1 MGFEE
6 VEIKKGNKM
15 KKKLLLCL
23 IFLLAVAL
31 HGLCRAWMPP
41 GEPVDYSQT
50 ENWAYFED
58 DAAGKAADV
67 FFVCPTVF
75 RGDENHANMDLS
87 DEETRRK
94 FLGAT
99 NMEKGIYDQEA
110 RFFAPYYRMAGFATH
125 SLSEEGREACLSL
138 AYRDV
143 RDAFLYYLA
152 HDNAGRPFILA
163 GFSQGSDHV
172 LRLLKE
178 FGAREDVKNRLVA
191 AYCPGWLITP
201 DDIAAY
207 PHLSPARGED
217 DLGVIIS
224 FNSEALYV
232 TASPIVPE
240 RVKSISINP
249 LSWRMNYA
257 RADKKLN
264 LGACFTDY
272 SGAIKREI
280 PGLTGA
286 YIDKKRGTLKVTD
299 VNPEDYPPHLAD
311 YPSGV
316 YHIYDYQFFYRNL
329 QKNVAVRIAAYERRL
344 AKRIHE

>member
-1 MGFEE
+1 M
-6 VEIKKGNKM
+6 VLV
-15 KKKLLLCL
+15 LLLACL
-23 IFLLAVAL
+23 LLGELAVAYGKPL
-31 HGLCRAWMPP
+31 
-41 GEPVDYSQT
+41 DYGQR
-50 ENWAYFED
+50 ENWAYFEED
-58 DAAGKAADV
+58 SPKTADV

-75 RGDENHANMDLS
+75 RGDENHPNMDLS

-99 NMEKGIYDQEA
+99 NMEKGIYDREA

-125 SLSEEGREACLSL
+125 SLSREGREACLSL

-143 RDAFLYYLA
+143 REAFLHYLE
-152 HDNAGRPFILA
+152 HENDGRPFILA

-178 FGAREDVKNRLVA
+178 FGAREDVKDRLVA
-191 AYCPGWLITP
+191 AYCPGWLLTP
-201 DDIAAY
+201 EDIAAY
-207 PHLSPARGED
+207 PHLTPAKSED

-224 FNSEALYV
+224 FNSEAPQM
-232 TASPIVPE
+232 TASPIVPK
-240 RVKSISINP
+240 RAKSLSINP
-249 LSWRMNYA
+249 LSWRSNHA

-272 SGAIKREI
+272 SGGIKREI

-299 VNPEDYPPHLAD
+299 VNPKDYPPHLAG
-311 YPSGV
+311 YPPGV

-329 QKNVAVRIAAYERRL
+329 QENVAVRIAAYQRRS
-344 AKRIHE
+344 AAEIHD

>member
-1 MGFEE
+1 
-6 VEIKKGNKM
+6 M
-15 KKKLLLCL
+15 KKHILVCL
-23 IFLLAVAL
+23 IFWLAVAL
-31 HGLCRAWMPP
+31 HGFCRAGPP
-41 GEPVDYSQT
+41 LGEPADYSRL
-50 ENWAYFED
+50 ENWAYFEAD
-58 DAAGKAADV
+58 SPKFVDV

-75 RGDENHANMDLS
+75 RGDENHTNMDLS

-99 NMEKGIYDQEA
+99 NMEKGIYDRET
-110 RFFAPYYRMAGFATH
+110 RFFAPYYRMAGFATR
-125 SLSEEGREACLSL
+125 SLSGGGREACLAL

-143 RDAFLYYLA
+143 REAFLHYLA
-152 HDNAGRPFILA
+152 NENADRPFILA

-191 AYCPGWLITP
+191 AYCPGWILTP
-201 DDIAAY
+201 EDIAAY
-207 PHLSPARGED
+207 PHLSPAKGED

-224 FNSEALYV
+224 FNSEAPQV

-240 RVKSISINP
+240 KVKSLSINP
-249 LSWRMNYA
+249 LSWRRNHA
-257 RADKKLN
+257 KADKKLN
-264 LGACFTDY
+264 LGACFTGYD
-272 SGAIKREI
+272 GEIKREV
-280 PGLTGA
+280 PALTGA

-299 VNPEDYPPHLAD
+299 VNPEEYPPRLAD
-311 YPSGV
+311 YPAGV

-329 QKNVAVRIAAYERRL
+329 QENVAVRIAAYLQRM